1 MMKVHKII
9 ASTLGIGYIGK
20 GGGTVA
26 AVFAALCWY
35 LLQPALLWQWI
46 IAAAAVCLGVVSGNS
61 VETIWGKDDKKVV
74 IDEWAGMCISFL
86 GVATTPVIIISGLIL
101 FRLFDIF
108 KPLYIRRLEVL
119 PGGWGVMADD
129 VLAGVYANIALRLLI
144 YFNVFGIW
152 SLS

>member
-1 MMKVHKII
+1 MKVHKIL

-35 LLQPALLWQWI
+35 LLQPSVPVQCAIVIVAVVIGI
-46 IAAAAVCLGVVSGNS
+46 ISGNR
-61 VETIWGKDDKKVV
+61 VEALWGKDDRKVV
-74 IDEWAGMCISFL
+74 IDEWAGMCIALLFVPASPL
-86 GVATTPVIIISGLIL
+86 YIITGLIL

-129 VLAGVYANIALRLLI
+129 VLAGVYANILLQLFVH
-144 YFNVFGIW
+144 FNPATV
-152 SLS
+152 